1 MAFSCA
7 RICCGS
13 ACNCEI
19 SSSTRSIDIPA
30 SENSASA
37 TGRPSDSFLLR
48 RHAASQR
55 SQEARAILTRLSP
68 RETEVARW
76 LALGWANKA
85 IARQLAI
92 SEHTVHVHR
101 QHIMDKT
108 DAGSPADLARLILR
122 ADPTGL
128 DEAGMAAD

>member
-1 MAFSCA
+1 MLGSQMLTFGKPQNMRKTLDEIMAVSV
-7 RICCGS
+7 
-13 ACNCEI
+13 ED
-19 SSSTRSIDIPA
+19 TQSI
-30 SENSASA
+30 
-37 TGRPSDSFLLR
+37 
-48 RHAASQR
+48 
-55 SQEARAILTRLSP
+55 ARAILTRLSP

-122 ADPTGL
+122 ADPAGL
-128 DEAGMAAD
+128 DEAGVAAD

>member
-1 MAFSCA
+1 M
-7 RICCGS
+7 S
-13 ACNCEI
+13 ADD
-19 SSSTRSIDIPA
+19 TPGPDATDTATAKPA
-30 SENSASA
+30 IV
-37 TGRPSDSFLLR
+37 LR
-48 RHAASQR
+48 R
-55 SQEARAILTRLSP
+55 LSFADP
-68 RETEVARW
+68 LRW

>member
-1 MAFSCA
+1 MS
-7 RICCGS
+7 
-13 ACNCEI
+13 
-19 SSSTRSIDIPA
+19 PA
-30 SENSASA
+30 SQPIPKPSPADRPPVTFAS
-37 TGRPSDSFLLR
+37 P
-48 RHAASQR
+48 
-55 SQEARAILTRLSP
+55 
-68 RETEVARW
+68 ARW

-122 ADPTGL
+122 ADPAGL